1 MRALSKWSARSL
13 SRTVPRPCQGEPSR
27 RIANLPFGCGLL
39 LEEARVDRVKARIV
53 DREARQRTI
62 RRDDR
67 PRRLGAYVVIG
78 GKAVGLLRGLLD
90 VENPRNGA
98 KSRRQLL
105 AGRCGSLDV
114 HHKAGAENLAREF
127 AHCPH

>member
-1 MRALSKWSARSL
+1 MRALAKWSASSL
-13 SRTVPRPCQGEPSR
+13 SSTVPRPCQGEPSR
-27 RIANLPFGCGLL
+27 CIANLPFRRGLL

-67 PRRLGAYVVIG
+67 PRRLGAHVVIG
-78 GKAVGLLRGLLD
+78 GEAVGMLCGVLD

-98 KSRRQLL
+98 KPRRQLL
-105 AGRCGSLDV
+105 
-114 HHKAGAENLAREF
+114 
-127 AHCPH
+127 